1 MDIDLCFT
9 VVQPAPDGYESA
21 VPLVL
26 IHDGGGTSVNYYYLH
41 SLDRAVYAIQNP
53 SFYSGEPWE
62 DGIPEMGATYAR
74 LIRSHVPAGPIL
86 LGGWSLGGMISLEI
100 ASIFSRQSSELR
112 VLGIVMIDS
121 VYPLAPKP
129 AGRTIV
135 PHKLQFGKFTKP
147 ETQRLSSNCMA
158 QAVEMAQTWTMP
170 VWRGCTDETEYI
182 RRAAFEKELSRKM
195 KTNHPESEEHNEI
208 PMRDL
213 AALPQAILLRCNETV
228 PVSTPEAPTAICRV
242 DVARDSEKLGWEQ
255 YGYDFIS
262 AVLQIPG
269 HHFNI
274 FSDEYTIGML
284 PSRQIRCAAIEE
296 LSTSPP
302 PTLEWQYL
310 NQKPQVRG

>member
-1 MDIDLCFT
+1 MDFDLCFT
-9 VVQPAPDGYESA
+9 LVQPAPDGYESA

-62 DGIPEMGATYAR
+62 DGIPEMGATYAQ
-74 LIRSHVPAGPIL
+74 LIQSHVPSGPIL
-86 LGGWSLGGMISLEI
+86 LGAGWSLGGMISLEI
-100 ASIFSRQSSELR
+100 ASIFSRQSSKLR

-121 VYPLAPKP
+121 VYPFTPKP

-135 PHKLQFGKFTKP
+135 PHKLQFGKYTKP
-147 ETQRLSSNCMA
+147 ETQRLSSTCMA

-170 VWRGCTDETEYI
+170 VWRGCSDETKYS
-182 RRAAFEKELSRKM
+182 RRAVLEKELSQKM
-195 KTNHPESEEHNEI
+195 RTKHPEIDEYVEI
-208 PMRDL
+208 PREEL
-213 AALPQAILLRCNETV
+213 ASLPQTILLRCNETV
-228 PVSTPEAPTAICRV
+228 PVSTPEDPSAICRV
-242 DVARDSEKLGWEQ
+242 DVARELEKLGWEQ

-274 FSDEYTIGML
+274 FFDEYLDDLTSRIKVACRML
-284 PSRQIRCAAIEE
+284 ERSNI
-296 LSTSPP
+296 
-302 PTLEWQYL
+302 
-310 NQKPQVRG
+310 